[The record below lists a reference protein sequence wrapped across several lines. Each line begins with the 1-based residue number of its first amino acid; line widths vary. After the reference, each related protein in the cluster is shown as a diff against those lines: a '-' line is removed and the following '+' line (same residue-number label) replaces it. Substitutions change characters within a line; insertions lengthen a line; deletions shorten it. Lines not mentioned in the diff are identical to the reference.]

1 VDLEGMFDRIA
12 ANEAGLE
19 ERRIEAANHSD
30 RLDEVSSRI
39 HSVWY
44 CRWDTA
50 PLMIRDVG
58 AG

>member
-1 VDLEGMFDRIA
+1 MFDRIA